1 MTSTSD
7 LNIAGSPIYESL
19 VATTGDPYQP
29 PAYQLPDV
37 YGSGSQVAAYSGG
50 SGGSGGYGGGSGWDS
65 GTDWPGASG
74 PGWNGAVPPNA
85 GPAMLSQFLGRML
98 GDGQSWVAVMIFGG
112 PIADQMHQNQ
122 FMQQFGSVPQ
132 YGQPAAPGYGNVPGY
147 GFSGGFGYGSNNVPG
162 FGGAPDG
169 AMAQAYQQAY
179 QWAAQQQAAL
189 AAGQAE
195 TSLPALP
202 PAPEPVAASL
212 PALSPALPP
221 AEATQIYGGMLNQ
234 DWAGW
239 LGQTAQSARP
249 QSEEETQE
257 PPYEEPRGGGLS
269 SRLGAAMR
277 ELRGR

>member
-19 VATTGDPYQP
+19 VATSGDPYQP

-37 YGSGSQVAAYSGG
+37 YGSSSQVAAYGEG
-50 SGGSGGYGGGSGWDS
+50 SGGGGGSAGGPGWGWDS
-65 GTDWPGASG
+65 GSDWGGASG
-74 PGWNGAVPPNA
+74 SNWNGALPPNA

-112 PIADQMHQNQ
+112 PIADQLRQQ
-122 FMQQFGSVPQ
+122 QVMQQFGPNPQ
-132 YGQPAAPGYGNVPGY
+132 YGQPGASGYANVPGY
-147 GFSGGFGYGSNNVPG
+147 SFGGGFGYGVNNA
-162 FGGAPDG
+162 GGMPEG

-189 AAGQAE
+189 AASQLEPA
-195 TSLPALP
+195 LPALP
-202 PAPEPVAASL
+202 PAPDPVMVPGQDA
-212 PALSPALPP
+212 PPALPP
-221 AEATQIYGGMLNQ
+221 AEATQMYSGMLDQ

-239 LGQTAQSARP
+239 LGQTAQGVRS
-249 QSEEETQE
+249 QNEEEMQE
-257 PPYEEPRGGGLS
+257 PPYESSGGGWS

>member
-37 YGSGSQVAAYSGG
+37 YGSSSQVAAYADGSGGG
-50 SGGSGGYGGGSGWDS
+50 SGNSGWDS
-65 GTDWPGASG
+65 GTDWGSG
-74 PGWNGAVPPNA
+74 GGPNWNGALPPNA
-85 GPAMLSQFLGRML
+85 GPEMLSQFLGRML

-112 PIADQMHQNQ
+112 PIAEQLRQQ
-122 FMQQFGSVPQ
+122 QVMQQFGPIPQ
-132 YGQPAAPGYGNVPGY
+132 YGPPGPSGYANVPGY
-147 GFSGGFGYGSNNVPG
+147 GFGSSFGYGSNNVPG
-162 FGGAPDG
+162 GGMPDG

-189 AAGQAE
+189 AASQAA
-195 TSLPALP
+195 TAFPALT
-202 PAPEPVAASL
+202 AGPEPVAVPIPDA
-212 PALSPALPP
+212 PPALPP
-221 AEATQIYGGMLNQ
+221 AEATQFYGGMLDQ

-239 LGQTAQSARP
+239 LGQTAQGARP
-249 QSEEETQE
+249 QQEQGEEVLAE
-257 PPYEEPRGGGLS
+257 PPYETRGGGLS

>member
-37 YGSGSQVAAYSGG
+37 YGSGAQVASYGDG
-50 SGGSGGYGGGSGWDS
+50 SGGGANGAGPGWDS
-65 GTDWPGASG
+65 GAQWGG
-74 PGWNGAVPPNA
+74 VGGGLPPNA

-112 PIADQMHQNQ
+112 PIADQLRQNQ
-122 FMQQFGSVPQ
+122 FMQQFGANPQ
-132 YGQPAAPGYGNVPGY
+132 YGPPGASGYANVPGY
-147 GFSGGFGYGSNNVPG
+147 GFGGGFGYGSNNA
-162 FGGAPDG
+162 GGMTEG

-189 AAGQAE
+189 AASQYEPA
-195 TSLPALP
+195 LPALP
-202 PAPEPVAASL
+202 PAPD
-212 PALSPALPP
+212 PAMVPGLGAPPALPP
-221 AEATQIYGGMLNQ
+221 AEATQTYGGMLSD

-239 LGQTAQSARP
+239 LGQTAQGARP
-249 QSEEETQE
+249 QNEEAMDE
-257 PPYEEPRGGGLS
+257 PPYDAGGGGWS